1 MIPLEFPAMRSTRF
15 QIASLSAILIVSSAG
30 AQSTADFT
38 VDKGS
43 TAVLTLTITVETSIG
58 TSEDTDSTTQSVSGF
73 ATGNFDSS
81 IPPFLAMEL
90 PSLVFD
96 LGSGSVNYELFC
108 IPFFGCQELNVTV
121 SNFVIQLGPGGASTT
136 FDGPLAFFPDAPFV
150 SSFDYDVTGD
160 LVEISGSNVVPD
172 FYSFGADVFTG
183 KGDSVSM
190 DNLFLQSFTFGFD
203 PKQLPDLVQSVEILA
218 QIDLSNTTLSGI
230 LESTGGCPEDM
241 NGDGTVNGADLGL
254 LLAAFGSDGGDFNG
268 DGTTNGADLGLL
280 LAAWGT
286 DC

>member
-1 MIPLEFPAMRSTRF
+1 MRRTRVLLTS
-15 QIASLSAILIVSSAG
+15 IASLAFASSTA
-30 AQSTADFT
+30 AQSTADFV

-43 TAVLTLTITVETSIG
+43 TAVLTLKITVVTAIG
-58 TSEDTDSTTQSVSGF
+58 ESEDTDSTTQTVTGF

-90 PSLVFD
+90 PSLEFD
-96 LGSGSVNYELFC
+96 LGSGSVSYDLFC
-108 IPFFGCQELNVTV
+108 LPIFGCQELNVAV
-121 SNFVIQLGPGGASTT
+121 SNFVIQLDAGGASTT
-136 FDGPLAFFPDAPFV
+136 LDGPLAFFPDAPFV
-150 SSFDYDVTGD
+150 SSFDYEVTGD

-172 FYSFGADVFTG
+172 FYSFGTDVFTG
-183 KGDSVSM
+183 KGESVFL
-190 DNLFLQSFTFGFD
+190 DNLFLQSFTFAFD
-203 PKQLPDLVQSVEILA
+203 PKKLPDLVNSVEIEA
-218 QIDLSNTTLSGI
+218 MIDLSNTSLSGI

-254 LLAAFGSDGGDFNG
+254 LLAAWGTDGGDFNG
-268 DGTTNGADLGLL
+268 DGTTNGAVLGLL

>member
-1 MIPLEFPAMRSTRF
+1 MRRTRVLLTS
-15 QIASLSAILIVSSAG
+15 IASLAFASSTA
-30 AQSTADFT
+30 AQSTADFV

-43 TAVLTLTITVETSIG
+43 TAVLTLKITVVTAIG
-58 TSEDTDSTTQSVSGF
+58 ESEDTDSTTQTVTGF

-90 PSLVFD
+90 PSLEFD
-96 LGSGSVNYELFC
+96 LGSGSVSYDLFC
-108 IPFFGCQELNVTV
+108 LPIFGCQELNVAV
-121 SNFVIQLGPGGASTT
+121 SNFVIQLDAGGASTT
-136 FDGPLAFFPDAPFV
+136 LDGPLAFFPDAPFV
-150 SSFDYDVTGD
+150 SSFDYEVTGD

-172 FYSFGADVFTG
+172 FYSFGTDVFTG
-183 KGDSVSM
+183 KGESVFL
-190 DNLFLQSFTFGFD
+190 DNLFLQSFTFAFD
-203 PKQLPDLVQSVEILA
+203 PKELPDLVNSVEIEA
-218 QIDLSNTTLSGI
+218 TIDLSNTSLSGI

-254 LLAAFGSDGGDFNG
+254 LLAAWGTDGGDFNG

>member
-1 MIPLEFPAMRSTRF
+1 MRSTRF

-43 TAVLTLTITVETSIG
+43 TAVLTLTVTVETSIG

-90 PSLVFD
+90 PTLSFD
-96 LGSGSVNYELFC
+96 LGSGSVNFELFC

-121 SNFVIQLGPGGASTT
+121 SNFVIQLGPDGASTT

-150 SSFDYDVTGD
+150 SSFDYDVSGD

-172 FYSFGADVFTG
+172 FYSFGAEVFTG

-254 LLAAFGSDGGDFNG
+254 LLAAWGTDGGDFNG

>member
-1 MIPLEFPAMRSTRF
+1 MRHTRF
-15 QIASLSAILIVSSAG
+15 HLASLSSIASIALVSSAF

-43 TAVLTLTITVETSIG
+43 TAVVTLTITVDTTIG
-58 TSEDTDSTTQSVSGF
+58 ESSDTDSTIQNVSGF
-73 ATGNFDSS
+73 ATGNFDTS
-81 IPPFLAMEL
+81 IPPFLVMEL
-90 PSLVFD
+90 PTLYFD
-96 LGSGSVNYELFC
+96 LGTGSVDYSLFC
-108 IPFFGCQELNVTV
+108 LPIFGCQELSIEV
-121 SNFVIQLGPGGASTT
+121 SDFVIQIDAPGPSAP
-136 FDGPLAFFPDAPFV
+136 FNGPSVFFPDAPFV
-150 SSFDYDVTGD
+150 SSFNYDVTGD

-172 FYSFGADVFTG
+172 FYSFGADIFVG
-183 KGDSVSM
+183 KGDSIFM
-190 DNLFLQSFTFGFD
+190 QNLYLQSFSFGLD
-203 PKQLPDLVQSVEILA
+203 PKDLPVGVNSVEILA
-218 QIDLSNTTLSGI
+218 EVDLSNTTLSGL

-254 LLAAFGSDGGDFNG
+254 LLAAWGTDGGDFNG

>member
-1 MIPLEFPAMRSTRF
+1 MRRNRVLLTS
-15 QIASLSAILIVSSAG
+15 IASLAFASSTA
-30 AQSTADFT
+30 AQSTADFV

-43 TAVLTLTITVETSIG
+43 TAVLTLKITVVTAIG
-58 TSEDTDSTTQSVSGF
+58 ESEDTDSTTQTVTGF

-90 PSLVFD
+90 PSLEFD
-96 LGSGSVNYELFC
+96 LGSGSVSYDLFC
-108 IPFFGCQELNVTV
+108 LPIFGCQELNVAV
-121 SNFVIQLGPGGASTT
+121 SNFVIQLDAGGASTT
-136 FDGPLAFFPDAPFV
+136 LDGPLAFFPDAPFV
-150 SSFDYDVTGD
+150 SSFDYEVTGD

-172 FYSFGADVFTG
+172 FYSFGTDVFTG
-183 KGDSVSM
+183 KGESVFL
-190 DNLFLQSFTFGFD
+190 DNLFLQSFTFAFD
-203 PKQLPDLVQSVEILA
+203 PKKLPDLVNSVEIEA
-218 QIDLSNTTLSGI
+218 MIDLSNTSLSGI

-254 LLAAFGSDGGDFNG
+254 LLAAWGTDGGDFNG

>member
-1 MIPLEFPAMRSTRF
+1 MRRTRVLLTS
-15 QIASLSAILIVSSAG
+15 IASLAFASSTA
-30 AQSTADFT
+30 AQSTADFV

-43 TAVLTLTITVETSIG
+43 TAVLTLKITVVTAIG
-58 TSEDTDSTTQSVSGF
+58 ESEDTDSTTQTVTGF

-90 PSLVFD
+90 PSLEFD
-96 LGSGSVNYELFC
+96 LGSGSVSYDLFC
-108 IPFFGCQELNVTV
+108 LPIFGCQELNVAV
-121 SNFVIQLGPGGASTT
+121 SNFVIQLDAGGASTT
-136 FDGPLAFFPDAPFV
+136 LDGPLAFFPDAPFV
-150 SSFDYDVTGD
+150 SSFDYEVTGD

-172 FYSFGADVFTG
+172 FYSFGTDVFTG
-183 KGDSVSM
+183 KGESVFL
-190 DNLFLQSFTFGFD
+190 DNLFLQSFTFAFD
-203 PKQLPDLVQSVEILA
+203 PKELPDLVNSVEIEA
-218 QIDLSNTTLSGI
+218 MIDLSNTSLSGI

-254 LLAAFGSDGGDFNG
+254 LLAAWGTDGGDFNG

>member
-1 MIPLEFPAMRSTRF
+1 MRSTRF
-15 QIASLSAILIVSSAG
+15 QIASLSSILIVSSAG

-38 VDKGS
+38 VDEGS
-43 TAVLTLTITVETSIG
+43 TAILTLTVTIDTEIG
-58 TSEDTDSTTQSVSGF
+58 ESSDVDSTTQTVTGF

-90 PSLVFD
+90 PTLNFD

-121 SNFVIQLGPGGASTT
+121 SNFMIQLAPGGAATT
-136 FDGPLAFFPDAPFV
+136 FNGPSAFFADAPFV
-150 SSFDYDVTGD
+150 SSFDYDVTGS

-172 FYSFGADVFTG
+172 FYSFGTDVFTG

-203 PKQLPDLVQSVEILA
+203 PKQLPDLVNSVEILA
-218 QIDLSNTTLSGI
+218 EIDLSNTRLSGI

-241 NGDGTVNGADLGL
+241 NDDGTVNGADLGL
-254 LLAAFGSDGGDFNG
+254 LLAAWGTDGGDFNG

>member
-1 MIPLEFPAMRSTRF
+1 MRRTRVLLTS
-15 QIASLSAILIVSSAG
+15 IASLAFASSTA
-30 AQSTADFT
+30 AQSTADFV

-43 TAVLTLTITVETSIG
+43 TAVLTLKITVVTAIG
-58 TSEDTDSTTQSVSGF
+58 ESEDTDSTTQTVTGF

-90 PSLVFD
+90 PSLEFD
-96 LGSGSVNYELFC
+96 LGSGSVSYDLFC
-108 IPFFGCQELNVTV
+108 LPIFGCQELNVAV
-121 SNFVIQLGPGGASTT
+121 SNFVIQLDAGGASTT
-136 FDGPLAFFPDAPFV
+136 LDGPLAFFPDAPFV
-150 SSFDYDVTGD
+150 SSFDYEVTGD

-172 FYSFGADVFTG
+172 FYSFGTDVFTG
-183 KGDSVSM
+183 KGESVFL
-190 DNLFLQSFTFGFD
+190 DNLFLQSFTFAFD
-203 PKQLPDLVQSVEILA
+203 PKKLPDLVNSVEIEA
-218 QIDLSNTTLSGI
+218 MIDLSNTSLSGI

-254 LLAAFGSDGGDFNG
+254 LLAAWGTDGGDFNG

>member
-1 MIPLEFPAMRSTRF
+1 MISSEFPAMRSTRF
-15 QIASLSAILIVSSAG
+15 QFASLSAILIVSSAG

-43 TAVLTLTITVETSIG
+43 TAVLTLTVTVETSIG

-90 PSLVFD
+90 PTLSFD
-96 LGSGSVNYELFC
+96 LGSGSVNFELFC

-121 SNFVIQLGPGGASTT
+121 SNFVIQLGPDGASTT

-150 SSFDYDVTGD
+150 SSFDYDVSGD

-172 FYSFGADVFTG
+172 FYSFGAEVFTG

-254 LLAAFGSDGGDFNG
+254 LLAAWGTDGGDFNG

>member
-1 MIPLEFPAMRSTRF
+1 MRSTRF
-15 QIASLSAILIVSSAG
+15 QFASLSAILIVSSAG

-43 TAVLTLTITVETSIG
+43 TAVLTLTVTVETSIG

-90 PSLVFD
+90 PTLSFD
-96 LGSGSVNYELFC
+96 LGSGSVNFELFC

-121 SNFVIQLGPGGASTT
+121 SNFVIQLGPDGASTT

-150 SSFDYDVTGD
+150 SSFDYDVSGD

-172 FYSFGADVFTG
+172 FYSFGAEVFTG

-254 LLAAFGSDGGDFNG
+254 LLAAWGTDGGDFNG

>member
-1 MIPLEFPAMRSTRF
+1 MILSEFPAMRSTRF

-43 TAVLTLTITVETSIG
+43 TAVLTLTVTVDTTIG
-58 TSEDTDSTTQSVSGF
+58 KSSDSDSTTQTVTGF

-90 PSLVFD
+90 PTLNFD
-96 LGSGSVNYELFC
+96 LGSGSVNYSLFC
-108 IPFFGCQELNVTV
+108 LPIFGCQELNVAV
-121 SNFVIQLGPGGASTT
+121 SNFVIQLDAGGASTT
-136 FDGPLAFFPDAPFV
+136 FDGPSAFFADAPFV
-150 SSFDYDVTGD
+150 SSFNYDVTGD
-160 LVEISGSNVVPD
+160 LIEISGSNVVPD
-172 FYSFGADVFTG
+172 FYSFGTDVFTG
-183 KGDSVSM
+183 KDDAIFM
-190 DNLFLQSFTFGFD
+190 QNLFLQSFTFGFD
-203 PKQLPDLVQSVEILA
+203 PKDLPVGVNSVEILA
-218 QIDLSNTTLSGI
+218 EIDLSNTTLSGL

-254 LLAAFGSDGGDFNG
+254 LLAAWGTDGGDFNG

>member
-1 MIPLEFPAMRSTRF
+1 MRSTRF

-96 LGSGSVNYELFC
+96 LGSGSVDYELVC

>member
-1 MIPLEFPAMRSTRF
+1 MRRTRVLLTS
-15 QIASLSAILIVSSAG
+15 IASLAFASSTA
-30 AQSTADFT
+30 AQSTADFV

-43 TAVLTLTITVETSIG
+43 TAVLTLKITVVTAIG
-58 TSEDTDSTTQSVSGF
+58 ESEDTDSTTQTVTGF

-90 PSLVFD
+90 PSLEFD
-96 LGSGSVNYELFC
+96 LGSGSVSYDLFC
-108 IPFFGCQELNVTV
+108 LPIFGCQELNVAV
-121 SNFVIQLGPGGASTT
+121 SNFVIQLDAGGASTT
-136 FDGPLAFFPDAPFV
+136 LDGPLAFFPDAPFV
-150 SSFDYDVTGD
+150 SSFDYEVTGD

-172 FYSFGADVFTG
+172 FYSFGTDVFTG
-183 KGDSVSM
+183 KGESVFL
-190 DNLFLQSFTFGFD
+190 DNLFLQSFTFAFD
-203 PKQLPDLVQSVEILA
+203 PKKLPDLVNSVEIEA
-218 QIDLSNTTLSGI
+218 TIDLSNTSLSGI

-254 LLAAFGSDGGDFNG
+254 LLAAWGTDGGDFNG

>member
-1 MIPLEFPAMRSTRF
+1 MRSTRF
-15 QIASLSAILIVSSAG
+15 QFASLSAILIVSSAG

-43 TAVLTLTITVETSIG
+43 TAVLTLTVTVETSIG

-90 PSLVFD
+90 PTLSFD
-96 LGSGSVNYELFC
+96 LGSGSVNFELFC

-121 SNFVIQLGPGGASTT
+121 SNFVIQLGPDGASTT

-150 SSFDYDVTGD
+150 SSFDYVVSGD

-172 FYSFGADVFTG
+172 FYSFGAEVFTG

-254 LLAAFGSDGGDFNG
+254 LLAAWGTDGGDFNG

>member
-1 MIPLEFPAMRSTRF
+1 MRSTRF

>member
-1 MIPLEFPAMRSTRF
+1 MRSTRF

-96 LGSGSVNYELFC
+96 LGSGSVNYDLFC
-108 IPFFGCQELNVTV
+108 LPIFGCQELNVTV

>member
-1 MIPLEFPAMRSTRF
+1 MRSTRF

-150 SSFDYDVTGD
+150 SSFDYDVSGD